1 MATPPES
8 VPAAIHEL
16 IEANRAARRILRQNE
31 IRLQRGLRE
40 IEDGHGA
47 RHALERNRP
56 DEPRRSTNDAL
67 EAYETARHNLRLAVI
82 RELLADGMTIGEVG
96 RTWGFSRQLA
106 SRYARELEGP
116 TSS

>member
-31 IRLQRGLRE
+31 IRLQR
-40 IEDGHGA
+40 GHGA